1 MRTSGNLNT
10 ASKSSVQTWL
20 DTQKKNNKLENITET
35 KMNKKT
41 KAIYL
46 KDQPTPISVS
56 NQTLNVTKEVQNK

>member
-1 MRTSGNLNT
+1 MIRHP
-10 ASKSSVQTWL
+10 
-20 DTQKKNNKLENITET
+20 KKKKKKLENITET